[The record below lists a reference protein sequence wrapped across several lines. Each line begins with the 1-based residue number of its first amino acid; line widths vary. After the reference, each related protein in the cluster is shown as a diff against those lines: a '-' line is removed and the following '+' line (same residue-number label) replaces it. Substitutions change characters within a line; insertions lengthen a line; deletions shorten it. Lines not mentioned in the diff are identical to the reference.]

1 MKAGRSIGIAVSA
14 LVVIVVAAVI
24 YILSSLDTI
33 VAGAI
38 HKYGSQVTHT
48 PVKVS

>member
-1 MKAGRSIGIAVSA
+1 MKLGRNIGIAVSA
-14 LVVIVVAAVI
+14 LVIVIVAAVI

-38 HKYGSQVTHT
+38 QKYGSQVT
-48 PVKVS
+48 